1 MKRLIAITLAVAC
14 VGGVLTVAQAPTPY
28 KLGTFEL
35 QGRTFV
41 GLVLRDS
48 VVVDLAAADKAV
60 ATTRQRVPMP
70 SDMKDLIARYD
81 TGAARSAGRDR
92 QRGCCGRSQ
101 SASVR
106 PPVERQ

>member
-1 MKRLIAITLAVAC
+1 MKRLIAITLAIAC
-14 VGGVLTVAQAPTPY
+14 IGGVLTLAQAPTPY
-28 KLGTFEL
+28 KLGTFET

-70 SDMKDLIARYD
+70 SECST
-81 TGAARSAGRDR
+81 TGARSGH
-92 QRGCCGRSQ
+92 G
-101 SASVR
+101 
-106 PPVERQ
+106 